1 MGPGDDQV
9 NMKLEGNGHWE
20 SWTRTHLLAVCT
32 WTCSSCSQ
40 EKNVF
45 LFKAPEKTNSLPTA
59 NAVKQLSGVYRND
72 ETSSFFFSPFH
83 FLCGRIPYRQRHSKI
98 VYLWRSWVHRV
109 SASVNI
115 TRHFKLFWAV
125 TRKQTDLQTLPKETA
140 TTAAYSKAQS
150 WRFSHLCPTLSFI
163 LQVWWQARESKHVAA

>member
-9 NMKLEGNGHWE
+9 NLKLEGNGHWE

-72 ETSSFFFSPFH
+72 ETSPFFFSLFIFSVEESH
-83 FLCGRIPYRQRHSKI
+83 IDKDIQKLC
-98 VYLWRSWVHRV
+98 
-109 SASVNI
+109 
-115 TRHFKLFWAV
+115 TC
-125 TRKQTDLQTLPKETA
+125 D
-140 TTAAYSKAQS
+140 AAE
-150 WRFSHLCPTLSFI
+150 CI
-163 LQVWWQARESKHVAA
+163 ESLLR